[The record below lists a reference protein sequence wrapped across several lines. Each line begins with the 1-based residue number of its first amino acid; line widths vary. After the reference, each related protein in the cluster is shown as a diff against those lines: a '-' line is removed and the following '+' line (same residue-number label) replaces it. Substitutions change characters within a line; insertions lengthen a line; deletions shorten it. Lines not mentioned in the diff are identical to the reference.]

1 MSNLTANGAGTELPA
16 LRQPA
21 SSSVIYVAQLTGLGL
36 AACAVSC
43 LFFFPRIGL
52 WRGLSA
58 GVSPF
63 IDVPEV
69 NRAVYA
75 LQQLAHPW
83 SKIRNSSNV
92 VLQWRLFFPILGH
105 ALSMPPW
112 LYLSLPHVGCVVV
125 AGYAAHLMRR
135 RGAGWWTAFFA
146 ATLLATG
153 SWFFVA
159 TGWLGYTDSWTLLGM
174 LAVAF
179 SPWRTTIAITCL
191 LEPFIDERFVMA
203 LPLAYVIRQI
213 DLERVDRQGVG
224 AALLDAALMAGPSI
238 AYILVRMWMIRS
250 EDTGSI
256 LYVQQRLGELRNAA
270 TPWYIWVDGWWQGL
284 RCGWVLVA
292 LAIWLEVRRRPAAG
306 WVLAIVCAVT
316 LAAALL
322 IAADIGRSASALWPA
337 AMLGL
342 LLALRQRSAWV
353 RNGLPVLVVANLIL
367 PASNVLI
374 GTIRPISWFGTE
386 LDRYR
391 HPTGIL
397 NPAGW
402 LEAANLSISQ
412 KQWNEA
418 LGEMDICVKLGGA
431 SAKALADRAI
441 IYLNLNDLERATVD
455 ADAATAINPV
465 SVDALFARGMIYQ
478 RQHDTADA
486 RRLLERA
493 LNTSGPDWQF
503 RADCIAGL
511 KSTQQ

>member
-1 MSNLTANGAGTELPA
+1 
-16 LRQPA
+16 
-21 SSSVIYVAQLTGLGL
+21 
-36 AACAVSC
+36 
-43 LFFFPRIGL
+43 
-52 WRGLSA
+52 
-58 GVSPF
+58 
-63 IDVPEV
+63 
-69 NRAVYA
+69 
-75 LQQLAHPW
+75 
-83 SKIRNSSNV
+83 
-92 VLQWRLFFPILGH
+92 
-105 ALSMPPW
+105 
-112 LYLSLPHVGCVVV
+112 
-125 AGYAAHLMRR
+125 
-135 RGAGWWTAFFA
+135 
-146 ATLLATG
+146 
-153 SWFFVA
+153 
-159 TGWLGYTDSWTLLGM
+159 
-174 LAVAF
+174 
-179 SPWRTTIAITCL
+179 
-191 LEPFIDERFVMA
+191 
-203 LPLAYVIRQI
+203 
-213 DLERVDRQGVG
+213 
-224 AALLDAALMAGPSI
+224 
-238 AYILVRMWMIRS
+238 MIRS